1 MGTSFSLAKAGM
13 IDRTANMPTFVGK
26 KRTLLIS
33 PFAVRITCYSALYD
47 ESGRSQKRCGPTGF
61 SMASQPSGQTD
72 SEPSAEGKVPRTT
85 ADSAGDET
93 KSEDSLSTIEETE
106 SPVAGVTDISK
117 RDMLRKRKQVVF
129 EFDVNMPS
137 LSRTWR

>member
-1 MGTSFSLAKAGM
+1 
-13 IDRTANMPTFVGK
+13 
-26 KRTLLIS
+26 
-33 PFAVRITCYSALYD
+33 
-47 ESGRSQKRCGPTGF
+47 
-61 SMASQPSGQTD
+61 MASQPSGQTD
-72 SEPSAEGKVPRTT
+72 SEPSAERKVPGTT
-85 ADSAGDET
+85 ADSAGNEA

-117 RDMLRKRKQVVF
+117 RDMLRKKKQVVF